1 MPKDAILV
9 VDDEAI
15 IVLALTQELRKF
27 LGPKYRYET
36 AFSGEDALSLVDEL
50 AAEGAGLAACV
61 SDCLMPGMRGDELLT
76 RLRERAPSAA
86 LVLITGQAD
95 DEALSRAE
103 RDAGILACVRKPW
116 RHNEI
121 GALIIAALGAEA
133 AP

>member
-15 IVLALTQELRKF
+15 IVLALTQELRKS

-36 AFSGEDALSLVDEL
+36 ALSGEDALALVDEL
-50 AAEGAGLAACV
+50 TAEGSLLAACV
-61 SDCLMPGMRGDELLT
+61 SDCLMPGMHGDELLT
-76 RLRERAPSAA
+76 RLRERTPSAV

-116 RHNEI
+116 RPNEI
-121 GALIIAALGAEA
+121 GALITAALGAA
-133 AP
+133 AH